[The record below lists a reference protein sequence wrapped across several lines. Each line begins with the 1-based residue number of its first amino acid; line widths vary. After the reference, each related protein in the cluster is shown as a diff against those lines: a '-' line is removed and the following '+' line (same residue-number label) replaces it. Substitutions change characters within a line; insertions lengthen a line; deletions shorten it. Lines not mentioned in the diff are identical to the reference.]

1 MYGLIVQN
9 TIGTLVT
16 FIAKIWQFI
25 VFFIVYDS
33 DIVFEKE
40 NYKNNVGCIIFMV
53 LVYPEIVMESCLT
66 YEKKVND
73 CRKFYE
79 LRIFYSFFFR
89 VCYNAVRIIDRKC
102 NCIYSGGN

>member
-1 MYGLIVQN
+1 M
-9 TIGTLVT
+9 
-16 FIAKIWQFI
+16 IAFRQST
-25 VFFIVYDS
+25 Y
-33 DIVFEKE
+33 EKE
-40 NYKNNVGCIIFMV
+40 NFIKIMLAVLFFMV

>member
-1 MYGLIVQN
+1 M
-9 TIGTLVT
+9 
-16 FIAKIWQFI
+16 IAFRQST
-25 VFFIVYDS
+25 Y
-33 DIVFEKE
+33 EKE
-40 NYKNNVGCIIFMV
+40 NFIKIMLAVLFFMV

-89 VCYNAVRIIDRKC
+89 VCYNAVRIIDRNC
-102 NCIYSGGN
+102 NCIY

>member
-1 MYGLIVQN
+1 MP
-9 TIGTLVT
+9 
-16 FIAKIWQFI
+16 FI
-25 VFFIVYDS
+25 VIFIK
-33 DIVFEKE
+33 FKRKE
-40 NYKNNVGCIIFMV
+40 SRLLFGNQHMKKKIYKNNVGCIIFMV

-89 VCYNAVRIIDRKC
+89 VCYNAVRIIDRNC

>member
-1 MYGLIVQN
+1 MP
-9 TIGTLVT
+9 
-16 FIAKIWQFI
+16 FI
-25 VFFIVYDS
+25 VIFIK
-33 DIVFEKE
+33 FKRKE
-40 NYKNNVGCIIFMV
+40 SRFLFGNKNNVGCIIFMV

-89 VCYNAVRIIDRKC
+89 VCYNAVRIIDRNC

>member
-1 MYGLIVQN
+1 MKEKKLKKSAY
-9 TIGTLVT
+9 
-16 FIAKIWQFI
+16 FISILL
-25 VFFIVYDS
+25 
-33 DIVFEKE
+33 
-40 NYKNNVGCIIFMV
+40 NVGCIIFMV

-89 VCYNAVRIIDRKC
+89 VCYNAVRIIDRNC

>member
-1 MYGLIVQN
+1 MLFGNQHMKKK
-9 TIGTLVT
+9 
-16 FIAKIWQFI
+16 F
-25 VFFIVYDS
+25 
-33 DIVFEKE
+33 
-40 NYKNNVGCIIFMV
+40 YKNNVGFIIFMV

-89 VCYNAVRIIDRKC
+89 VCYNAVRIIDRNC

>member
-1 MYGLIVQN
+1 MSLNEKRQEWN
-9 TIGTLVT
+9 
-16 FIAKIWQFI
+16 
-25 VFFIVYDS
+25 VFPS
-33 DIVFEKE
+33 CLFESIKLFKSFLMKRKF
-40 NYKNNVGCIIFMV
+40 YKNNVGCIIFIV

-89 VCYNAVRIIDRKC
+89 VCYNAVRIIDRNC